1 MKTLHFV
8 VLLVGLFIAALIFI
22 HMKRGVDAI
31 DRMELSLALNWTF
44 SAVGGALA
52 AISGF
57 LILSRAVTGT
67 ALTQILPL
75 VVALAGGLLLYQN
88 HWATAVALAAIVIG
102 WSLNECLRSDRGAK
116 AEADGAAQGAK
127 S

>member
-8 VLLVGLFIAALIFI
+8 VLLVGMFVAALIFI

-44 SAVGGALA
+44 SAIGGALA
-52 AISGF
+52 AISAF
-57 LILSRAVTGT
+57 LILSRAMAGT
-67 ALTQILPL
+67 TLQQILPL
-75 VVALAGGLLLYQN
+75 VVAFAGGLLLYQN
-88 HWATAVALAAIVIG
+88 HWATAVALAAIVIS
-102 WSLNECLRSDRGAK
+102 WALNECLRSDRGAK

-127 S
+127 A